1 MEEIAPGLWF
11 WPSTHP
17 RHGIRISSYYCAD
30 SGVVIDPMVPAEGLD
45 WFRHRTPPSAVLLS
59 NRHHLRDA
67 GAFREAFGARVLC
80 NRLGA
85 MEFGDGDGVEFFDAG
100 DELPGGVVAHPVGA
114 ICPDETAL
122 HLRAHRA
129 LAVAD
134 GVVRIPHDGPLGFV
148 PDALM
153 GDPQRTKAG
162 LAGSYV
168 RLAELDFDHLLL
180 AHGDPVVGGAAA
192 ALGEF
197 ATMAA
202 LQVVDSQA
210 G

>member
-1 MEEIAPGLWF
+1 MIEIAPGLWF

-30 SGVVIDPMVPAEGLD
+30 SGVVIDPMVPPEGLD
-45 WFRHRTPPSAVLLS
+45 WFGERTPPAAVLLT
-59 NRHHLRDA
+59 NRHHHRDA

-85 MEFGDGDGVEFFDAG
+85 MEFTEGQEVEFFDAG
-100 DELPGGVVAHPVGA
+100 DELPGDVVAHQVGG

-122 HLRAHRA
+122 HLRSHRA
-129 LAVAD
+129 VAVAD

-153 GDPQRTKAG
+153 ADPNRTKAG
-162 LAGSYV
+162 LAGAYIRV
-168 RLAELDFDHLLL
+168 AEIDFDHLLP
-180 AHGDPVVGGAAA
+180 AHGDPIVGGGAD
-192 ALGEF
+192 ALGDF
-197 ATMAA
+197 AVAA
-202 LQVVDSQA
+202 GLRAVD
-210 G
+210 